1 MKDIAD
7 LIGRFLIAYLFL
19 YEVYETIGFYKHTK
33 QTMTDYNITW
43 NQDVLLIGVLLLL
56 IIGGLLVLIGYL
68 TNFGAFL
75 LLLYW
80 IPFTF
85 IVYSFWNDPEDIKRL
100 HSLYFMRNMAVAGGL
115 LLLMA
120 NGSGKYSVKRMLH
133 VMRLPKD

>member
-7 LIGRFLIAYLFL
+7 LLGRFFIALIFL
-19 YEVYETIGFYKHTK
+19 YEVYETVGFYKQTK

-43 NQDVLLIGVLLLL
+43 NQDLLLMGVLMVL
-56 IIGGLLVLIGYL
+56 ILGSVLVLIGYL
-68 TNFGAFL
+68 SNFGAFL

-100 HSLYFMRNMAVAGGL
+100 HSLYFMRNMAIAGGL
-115 LLLMA
+115 LLLIA
-120 NGSGKYSVKRMLH
+120 HGSGKYSVKRMLH
-133 VMRLPKD
+133 VLRLPNE